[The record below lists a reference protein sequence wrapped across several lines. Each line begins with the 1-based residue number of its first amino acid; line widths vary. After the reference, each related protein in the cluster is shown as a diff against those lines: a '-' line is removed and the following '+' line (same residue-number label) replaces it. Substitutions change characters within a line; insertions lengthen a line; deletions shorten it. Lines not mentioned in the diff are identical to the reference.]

1 MKAAGNPL
9 FYGYKKMTR
18 VWNVVIAV
26 LLVVT
31 TGGILYVYYDSA
43 GKISQADTRINAL
56 NDKISTLQN
65 DITSI
70 TANSTDVYVNQAFVS
85 GIMTQI
91 KAAVVRIDV
100 SGTGFVGAGS
110 GFIIDNAGFII
121 TNQHVIDNAISIT
134 ATLDDGTN
142 FPVKILDIDPERDL
156 ALLKIESTRSD
167 FSMLHFALSPEPAA
181 GEQVLTAGFPLGLE
195 LGGPVSFTRGIISAV
210 RNVNGLKYIQTDAA
224 INSGNSGGPLV
235 KITGQVVGVC
245 TANITGPNNEVVG
258 LGLAIPISE
267 VLNFITRGNV
277 SCGSCHEIN

>member
-1 MKAAGNPL
+1 MHLVSLVFYRYKAMA
-9 FYGYKKMTR
+9 R
-18 VWNVVIAV
+18 IWNVVIAI

-31 TGGILYVYYDSA
+31 SGAIFYVYYYSA
-43 GKISQADTRINAL
+43 GKLSQADTRINAL

-65 DITSI
+65 DITSL
-70 TANSTDVYVNQAFVS
+70 TDNSTEVSVNQAFVS

-91 KAAVVRIDV
+91 KDAVVRIDV

-110 GFIIDNAGFII
+110 GFLIDNAGFII
-121 TNQHVIDNAISIT
+121 TNQHVIDNAISIR
-134 ATLDDGTN
+134 ATLDDGTS
-142 FPVKILDIDPERDL
+142 FTLKVLDIDSERDL

-167 FSMLHFALSPEPAA
+167 FPMMHFALSPEPAA

-210 RNVNGLKYIQTDAA
+210 RDVNGLKYIQTDAA

-235 KITGQVVGVC
+235 KVTGQVVGVC

-258 LGLAIPISE
+258 LGLAVPISE
-267 VLNFITRGNV
+267 VLDFITRGNV
-277 SCGSCHEIN
+277 SCGSCHELN